1 MTPHLSIAAALL
13 GAMLFF
19 AAIVAPSVFRFLEG
33 EAAQRFL
40 RGIFPRYYV
49 AGLAAAL
56 LAVAAAVAAAEWI
69 AASVL
74 AAVAGGF
81 ALSRWGLV
89 DRINAARDAE
99 LAGDDAAGA
108 RFKALHRASVLI
120 NLAQMLALLALL
132 VAGALRA

>member
-1 MTPHLSIAAALL
+1 MTPHLLIAAALL

-49 AGLAAAL
+49 AGLAVAL
-56 LAVAAAVAAAEWI
+56 LAAAAAGAADDWAAAGL
-69 AASVL
+69 L

-81 ALSRWGLV
+81 GVSRWGLV
-89 DRINAARDAE
+89 DRINAARDAD
-99 LAGDDAAGA
+99 LTGDAAAGA

-120 NLAQMLALLALL
+120 NLAQMLALLALI
-132 VAGALRA
+132 VAGALGA